1 MDPRIRIWIHTK
13 MSWIR
18 NTLLH
23 LLLMWWLAEAYLCNG
38 WQQAQLDAPPPG
50 SGDQEVPE
58 TEGEIL
64 KVDSAVSVMIQVSE
78 YDVTVGLAETKEIN
92 VIN

>member
-1 MDPRIRIWIHTK
+1 
-13 MSWIR
+13 
-18 NTLLH
+18 
-23 LLLMWWLAEAYLCNG
+23 LAAAYLCDG
-38 WQQAQLDAPPPG
+38 WQQTQLDAPSPG

-78 YDVTVGLAETKEIN
+78 YDVTVGLAEVKEIN
-92 VIN
+92 FIN